1 MYIQLDILFYYYQTH
16 FDVNDPKIQIK
27 LRLLLDLKQLSIK
40 QWFYISGLLETIKN
54 NLGLESAYLR
64 MSRECLLESGSLPST
79 ETAEEV

>member
-1 MYIQLDILFYYYQTH
+1 MVCEIETFNTQLFQELFC
-16 FDVNDPKIQIK
+16 KIQIK